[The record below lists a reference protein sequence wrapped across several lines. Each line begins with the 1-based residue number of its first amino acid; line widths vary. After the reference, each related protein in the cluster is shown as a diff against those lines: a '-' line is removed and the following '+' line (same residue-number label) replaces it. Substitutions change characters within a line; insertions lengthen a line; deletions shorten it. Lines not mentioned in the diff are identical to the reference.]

1 MATLSQHSGSVK
13 DVQVHLRHRAPD
25 VTAQE
30 YMQPIT
36 DSPRGSVNTVYDNLL
51 NGKK

>member
-1 MATLSQHSGSVK
+1 MGTGQDLGSTAYFFVEWW
-13 DVQVHLRHRAPD
+13 RTAD

-36 DSPRGSVNTVYDNLL
+36 DSARGMVNTVYDSLL

>member
-1 MATLSQHSGSVK
+1 MCRPTFGIARLT
-13 DVQVHLRHRAPD
+13 

-36 DSPRGSVNTVYDNLL
+36 DSARGMVNMVYDNLL